1 MSDNLEDVAYV
12 TRRGEET
19 SPEEK
24 DLAHRFAERDF
35 RQAQLDGLIANLEY
49 VLEGF
54 RDWAEWM
61 RQADREELPL
71 NADQA
76 ARRGAEAR
84 AEHAEFRLQCSV
96 DTNIGRQQRIRRLR
110 KRVGELEETLEAYR
124 AKERN

>member
-1 MSDNLEDVAYV
+1 MSDNLEDGAYV
-12 TRRGEET
+12 TRRGEEA

-35 RQAQLDGLIANLEY
+35 RQAQLDVLIANLEH
-49 VLEGF
+49 VHEGF

-61 RQADREELPL
+61 RQADRQELPP

-84 AEHAEFRLQCSV
+84 AEHAEFRLQRSV
-96 DTNIGRQQRIRRLR
+96 GANIGRQQTIQKLR
-110 KRVGELEETLEAYR
+110 KRVRELEETLEAYR
-124 AKERN
+124 VQERD

>member
-1 MSDNLEDVAYV
+1 MVSSPIWN
-12 TRRGEET
+12 T
-19 SPEEK
+19 S
-24 DLAHRFAERDF
+24 LR
-35 RQAQLDGLIANLEY
+35 
-49 VLEGF
+49 VF

-84 AEHAEFRLQCSV
+84 AEHAEFRLQRSV
-96 DTNIGRQQRIRRLR
+96 DTNIGRHRRIQRLR

>member
-1 MSDNLEDVAYV
+1 MSDDLEDVAYV
-12 TRRGEET
+12 TRRGEKA

-24 DLAHRFAERDF
+24 DLAHRFAERDS
-35 RQAQLDGLIANLEY
+35 RQAQLGGLIANLEY

-61 RQADREELPL
+61 RQADRQELPP
-71 NADQA
+71 NSDQA

-84 AEHAEFRLQCSV
+84 ADHAEFRLQRSMGGG
-96 DTNIGRQQRIRRLR
+96 IGRQQTIQRLR

-124 AKERN
+124 AQERN